1 VTLAPVL
8 LLLTG
13 VVVEPAAAYDV
24 RLDAALSA
32 MTVEFC
38 LEDGTGAARLV
49 TRQREAERFR
59 SPARVTRGWVDIV
72 EVGRGI
78 GLRDAEPGSCIAYD
92 VALDR
97 LEREGGERALRREG
111 ESILTSSD
119 LWLWRPADGLKDRPV
134 RLRLDLPAGME
145 ASVPWPPFDRAGADH
160 VYRLPPTPLGWH
172 DLTAFGR
179 LSFSEIEVPGAR
191 LRLAIADAS
200 PRADAGAMA
209 AWIREAASAVSTLYG
224 RFPLPAPQ
232 VIVVPVGHR
241 GEAVPWAQV
250 QRGGGAAAH
259 FYVDQFRPLEE
270 FRDDWTATHEL
281 SHMLLPFVTRDDAWL
296 SEGFASYYQNVLR
309 ARAGMIAPALAW
321 EKLYAGFRRGRR
333 DADGET
339 LAEASRDMNRDG
351 AYMRVYWSGAAMAL
365 LADVGLRAQSRGE
378 QSLDTV
384 LEGLADCCLP
394 SYRTWTAREL
404 LARLDELAGQ
414 GLFTELYRRHVD
426 SPEFPDLAG
435 VSAALG
441 IAESSDGLRFTTD
454 RAAAAVR
461 QAIMAPPKHRLVE
474 RDRRDGRD
482 SPTQQET
489 GRPGDDGRARGPT
502 P

>member
-1 VTLAPVL
+1 MTPGSFL
-8 LLLTG
+8 LLLTS
-13 VVVEPAAAYDV
+13 VVAEPTAAYHV

-38 LEDGTGAARLV
+38 LEDWPDAARLT
-49 TRQREAERFR
+49 TREREAERFR
-59 SPARVTRGWVDIV
+59 GPARVTRGRVDIV
-72 EVGRGI
+72 EAGRGI
-78 GLRDAEPGSCIAYD
+78 GLRNAEPGSCIAYD

-97 LEREGGERALRREG
+97 LGREAGERALRREG
-111 ESILTSSD
+111 ESILTTSD
-119 LWLWRPADGLKDRPV
+119 LWLWRPADGLGDRPV
-134 RLRLDLPAGME
+134 RLRLDLPPGME
-145 ASVPWPPFDRAGADH
+145 ASVPWPPQDHAGVDH
-160 VYRLPPTPLGWH
+160 VYRLPPTPRGWH

-200 PRADAGAMA
+200 PPADAAAMA
-209 AWIREAASAVSTLYG
+209 TWIGEAAQAVSTLYG

-232 VIVVPVGHR
+232 VVIVPVGHR

-259 FYVDQFRPLEE
+259 FYVDQHRPLDE

-309 ARAGMIAPALAW
+309 ARAGMIGPALAW
-321 EKLYAGFRRGRR
+321 EKLYAGFRRGRQG
-333 DADGET
+333 ADGET
-339 LAEASRDMNRDG
+339 LAEASRDMYRDG
-351 AYMRVYWSGAAMAL
+351 AFMRVYWSGAAMAL
-365 LADVGLRAQSRGE
+365 LADVGLRRQSGGE
-378 QSLDTV
+378 LSLDAA
-384 LEGLADCCLP
+384 LAELADCCLP

-404 LARLDELAGQ
+404 LARLDELAGTD
-414 GLFTELYRRHVD
+414 LFTGLYRRYVD
-426 SPEFPDLAG
+426 SPGFPDLAE

-441 IAESSDGLRFTTD
+441 IVEDPDGLRFMPD
-454 RAAAAVR
+454 RPATALR
-461 QAIMAPPKHRLVE
+461 HAIMAPRERRLAKHELP
-474 RDRRDGRD
+474 DGRD
-482 SPTQQET
+482 SPATKGT
-489 GRPGDDGRARGPT
+489 GRPGDGGRPRGPA